1 MKVQSVAQGEQDKTA
16 QTAHRSAADR
26 LQARRTAKAAAKA
39 ARRGT
44 APIVPTRITRSV
56 SSARSWFEER
66 RTYFWGGLAAIGLI
80 ALAWFGITGYLG
92 RSKHEAAG
100 LLRAAVATA
109 NAPILEAEAESPEGE
124 APDESYASVEARA
137 KEARERFHKVTEQFG
152 KSSAAAWARV
162 GEANAASALGKY
174 EDAQKDYDRVAA
186 DDALPGFL
194 RWRALEG
201 SGYALEAQQK
211 YAEAAKRFE
220 EIAKLDAGAYRPAAD
235 FHRARMHIALH
246 EPQPAADLLQALVK
260 AERARP
266 PGEGG
271 RFDSLLSDAETLLTE
286 LSVELNAPKLRADIP
301 PASGPT
307 ASSDGATPAGGGQR
321 ISPEILEALRKQLE
335 NGKTDEGLTKEVVD
349 ALDQQEPGPGD
360 DSSGNAVD
368 APAKPEKSK

>member
-1 MKVQSVAQGEQDKTA
+1 VAQGEEDKTA

-39 ARRGT
+39 SRRGT
-44 APIVPTRITRSV
+44 APIVPTRISHGV
-56 SSARSWFEER
+56 STARTWYEEH
-66 RTYFWGGLAAIGLI
+66 RTHLWGALAAIGLI
-80 ALAWFGITGYLG
+80 ALAWIGIGGYLG
-92 RSKHEAAG
+92 RGKHEAAS
-100 LLRAAVATA
+100 LLRAAVTTA
-109 NAPILEAEAESPEGE
+109 NAPILESEAESPEGE

-137 KEARERFHKVTEQFG
+137 KQARERFHKVAEQFG

-162 GEANAASALGKY
+162 GEANAASELGKY
-174 EDAQKDYDRVAA
+174 EDAQKGYDRVAA

-220 EIAKLDAGAYRPAAD
+220 EIAKLDGGAYRPAAD
-235 FHRARMHIALH
+235 FHRARMHIALR
-246 EPQPAADLLQALVK
+246 EPQKAADLLQALVK
-260 AERARP
+260 GERARP

-301 PASGPT
+301 AAST
-307 ASSDGATPAGGGQR
+307 AAASPGGAIPGGAQQ

-335 NGKTDEGLTKEVVD
+335 NGKTDEGLTKEVID
-349 ALDQQEPGPGD
+349 ALDQEPAPGD
-360 DSSGNAVD
+360 DSSGNA
-368 APAKPEKSK
+368 K